1 MKRLL
6 IIDDDLTLIRLLR
19 ASLEKAGY
27 EVRGAAGGIE
37 GLREMYSYQPDLVIL
52 DVMMPGLD
60 GWETCARIREMSD
73 VPIIMLTAKDAEADK
88 VRGFQLGV
96 DDYVT
101 KPFSLAEF
109 TARVNAVLHRAQ
121 KTPGTKKP
129 RVYSSGGLIIDADG
143 YRVTLDGKPLEL
155 TPTEFRL
162 LCALAEAGGKV
173 VSNEALLAKVW
184 GTAYAG
190 EIGYIKRYI
199 WYLRHK
205 IEKDPQNPRCI
216 VTERGFGY
224 RLNLD

>member
-1 MKRLL
+1 MKKLL
-6 IIDDDLTLIRLLR
+6 VIDDDLTLIRLLR
-19 ASLEKAGY
+19 QSLEKAGY

-37 GLREMYSYQPDLVIL
+37 GLREMYSFQPDLVIL

-60 GWETCARIREMSD
+60 GWETCTRIREVSD

-109 TARVNAVLHRAQ
+109 TARVNAVLNRAR
-121 KTPGTKKP
+121 KTAGAKKP
-129 RVYSSGGLIIDADG
+129 RIYSSGGLVIDVDG
-143 YRVTLDGKPLEL
+143 CRVTLDAKPVDL

-162 LCALAEAGGKV
+162 LCALADAGGKV
-173 VSNEALLAKVW
+173 VSNETLLGKVW
-184 GTAYAG
+184 GTAYSG

-205 IEKDPQNPRCI
+205 VEKDPQNPEY
-216 VTERGFGY
+216 VLTERGFGY